1 MGRLVQQC
9 PNSRNGRWAGR
20 GGTHNGLS
28 LRLEPGFA
36 AAVRL
41 RSRNPAVSRDG
52 NGLIRGE
59 RVYWPHLYCP
69 TAYRSAIP
77 SIVSHGKPK
86 ATFVA
91 WPQRALYSVPVCI
104 FSQNAELYVSRAVH
118 GRLCA
123 GKRWLPIHRRREKG
137 GLWPPFVSVPPA
149 FAQAPL
155 FFTSAINSS
164 P

>member
-41 RSRNPAVSRDG
+41 RSRNPAASRDG

-59 RVYWPHLYCP
+59 RVYWPHPYCP

-91 WPQRALYSVPVCI
+91 WSQRALYSVPFCI
-104 FSQNAELYVSRAVH
+104 FSQNAELYVSPAVH
-118 GRLCA
+118 GCLSSACIRSGAARLHQRDQFVA
-123 GKRWLPIHRRREKG
+123 VMFELLVADPRDVTQLPRRGR
-137 GLWPPFVSVPPA
+137 A
-149 FAQAPL
+149 R
-155 FFTSAINSS
+155 
-164 P
+164 